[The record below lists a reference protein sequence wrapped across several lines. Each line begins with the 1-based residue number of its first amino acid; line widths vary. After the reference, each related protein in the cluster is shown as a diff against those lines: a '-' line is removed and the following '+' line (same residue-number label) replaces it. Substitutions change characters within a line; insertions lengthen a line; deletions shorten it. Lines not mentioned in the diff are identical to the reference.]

1 MARMGWL
8 GHIGLSFTSYF
19 EVIGAP
25 TLEDFVA
32 KLKKPRR
39 VMLMVKAGVAVDDF
53 IQKLAPILDPGDVI
67 IDGGNSEHQVRDLTR
82 GRKVDTSTPHHE
94 SICFSAFERIEST
107 LKAKNVFQYES
118 SSMSLDENTRSWQ
131 L

>member
-1 MARMGWL
+1 M
-8 GHIGLSFTSYF
+8 
-19 EVIGAP
+19 P

-82 GRKVDTSTPHHE
+82 GREVDTSTPHHE
-94 SICFSAFERIEST
+94 SICFPAFERIESS
-107 LKAKNVFQYES
+107 LKAKMFF
-118 SSMSLDENTRSWQ
+118 SMKVHPCLWMKTQEVGNFKAEN
-131 L
+131 